1 MIREGMPASP
11 RSPRGLEPGPSVVTL
26 DARSTLGAS
35 APSLASVVTGK
46 PRAQSPSESSDI
58 ASRQASCISHVVA
71 PRSPVRSA
79 VPSPDIANYR
89 GVRSD
94 AFAGGNGSVRSAVA
108 SPDLA
113 NHRGVERLM
122 SVLSA
127 DSRASGVSGVA
138 SSVSRMTSAP
148 AAGFPLAG
156 TWGTVLPAFVDENR
170 PSRSPSP
177 RLRSPE
183 VTVRTLRGPDRDR
196 PDAHPAVQGEPH
208 GPRRASP
215 PGAVVVLRRS
225 SAHLPGEARPRK
237 ADGRPGPSHVPAPL

>member
-1 MIREGMPASP
+1 
-11 RSPRGLEPGPSVVTL
+11 
-26 DARSTLGAS
+26 
-35 APSLASVVTGK
+35 VTGK

-79 VPSPDIANYR
+79 VASPDIANHR
-89 GVRSD
+89 GVRS
-94 AFAGGNGSVRSAVA
+94 AAA
-108 SPDLA
+108 SPDLN

-127 DSRASGVSGVA
+127 DSRTSGVSGVA

-156 TWGTVLPAFVDENR
+156 TWGPGTALPAFVDENR

-183 VTVRTLRGPDRDR
+183 VTVRTLRGLDRDR
-196 PDAHPAVQGEPH
+196 PDASPVVQDTERSMPH

-225 SAHLPGEARPRK
+225 TAHLPTDTRPRK

>member
-1 MIREGMPASP
+1 
-11 RSPRGLEPGPSVVTL
+11 
-26 DARSTLGAS
+26 
-35 APSLASVVTGK
+35 VTGK

-58 ASRQASCISHVVA
+58 ASRQAGSCVSHVVA
-71 PRSPVRSA
+71 PRSPGRSAVASPDLASHRNVRNDVPAGANGNVRSA
-79 VPSPDIANYR
+79 A
-89 GVRSD
+89 
-94 AFAGGNGSVRSAVA
+94 A

-127 DSRASGVSGVA
+127 DSRTSGVSGVA

-156 TWGTVLPAFVDENR
+156 TWGPGTVLPAFVDENR

-183 VTVRTLRGPDRDR
+183 VTVRTLRAPDRDR
-196 PDAHPAVQGEPH
+196 PDSSPAYQDAAPQ

-225 SAHLPGEARPRK
+225 SAHIPTETRPK
-237 ADGRPGPSHVPAPL
+237 KGDGRPGHSHVPAPL